1 MIFKQQKSRVEEYE
15 FIPMKLLIIEDELSL
30 LNSMTDFL
38 QRESF
43 ICETAA
49 NYEEGLEKINLYD
62 YDCII
67 LDITLPGGSGLK
79 LLQNLRN
86 RNKQE
91 GVVIISAKNSL
102 DDKIAGLELG
112 ADDYLTKPFHLSE
125 LNARIKALIR
135 RKYAEGTNQIKCAD
149 LVIDLS
155 LKTVLYYNDQVH
167 LTKNEFQLLAFMAA
181 NKQRVI
187 SKQAIAE
194 HLLGEEAD
202 NFDSYHSVYAHI
214 KNIKKKLK
222 DAGCPD
228 CIKTV
233 YGFGYRLEI

>member
-1 MIFKQQKSRVEEYE
+1 
-15 FIPMKLLIIEDELSL
+15 MKLLIIEDEPSL
-30 LNSMTDFL
+30 LKSITDFF

-43 ICETAA
+43 VCDTAST
-49 NYEEGLEKINLYD
+49 YEEGLDKITSYN

-86 RNKQE
+86 QNKQE

-135 RKYAEGTNQIKCAD
+135 RKYSEGTNQIKAGD
-149 LVIDLS
+149 LIIDLS
-155 LKTVLYYNDQVH
+155 SKTVAYFNEQLH
-167 LTKNEFQLLAFMAA
+167 LTKNEYQLLIFMVA

-194 HLLGEEAD
+194 HLLGDQAD
-202 NFDSYHSVYAHI
+202 NVDSYYSVYAHI

-222 DAGCPD
+222 DVNCPD
-228 CIKTV
+228 SIKAV
-233 YGFGYRLEI
+233 YGLGYKFEI

>member
-1 MIFKQQKSRVEEYE
+1 
-15 FIPMKLLIIEDELSL
+15 MKLLIIEDELSL
-30 LNSMTDFL
+30 LKSITDFF
-38 QRESF
+38 QSESF
-43 ICETAA
+43 VCDTAST
-49 NYEEGLEKINLYD
+49 YEEGLDKITLYN

-86 RNKQE
+86 QNKQE

-135 RKYAEGTNQIKCAD
+135 RKYSEGTNQIKVGD

-155 LKTVLYYNDQVH
+155 LKTVAFNNNQVY
-167 LTKNEFQLLAFMAA
+167 LTKNEYQLLVFMAA

-194 HLLGEEAD
+194 HLLGDEAD
-202 NFDSYHSVYAHI
+202 NVESYYSVYAHI

-222 DAGCPD
+222 DVNCPES
-228 CIKTV
+228 IKAV
-233 YGFGYRLEI
+233 YGLGYKFEM

>member
-1 MIFKQQKSRVEEYE
+1 
-15 FIPMKLLIIEDELSL
+15 MKLLIIEDELSL
-30 LNSMTDFL
+30 LKSITDFF
-38 QRESF
+38 QKEFF
-43 ICETAA
+43 ICETATT
-49 NYEEGLEKINLYD
+49 YEEGLGKISLYD

-86 RNKQE
+86 QKKQE

-102 DDKIAGLELG
+102 EDKIAGLELG

-125 LNARIKALIR
+125 LNARVKALLR
-135 RKYAEGTNQIKCAD
+135 RKYSEGTNQIKCDD
-149 LVIDLS
+149 LLIDLS
-155 LKTVLYYNDQVH
+155 SKSVSFKNIPLH
-167 LTKNEFQLLAFMAA
+167 LTKNEYQLLIFMAA

-194 HLLGEEAD
+194 HLLGDQAD
-202 NFDSYHSVYAHI
+202 NVDSYYSVYAHI

-222 DAGCPD
+222 DVDCPD
-228 CIKTV
+228 CIKAV
-233 YGFGYRLEI
+233 YGLGYKFEM